1 MEEEDDS
8 GEECAKAKDKTKE
21 QKTEDRENEEE
32 EGEKEEQEHEEEE
45 ETEREGSRPA
55 SETGSLPL
63 PHLRVLS
70 GADPELGPQ
79 LQEAAASGENG
90 SPPTMSPFCGP
101 TSLSPPA

>member
-8 GEECAKAKDKTKE
+8 REECDEAKDKTKE
-21 QKTEDRENEEE
+21 QKTEDREN
-32 EGEKEEQEHEEEE
+32 EEE

-101 TSLSPPA
+101 TRLSPPA